1 MFNKLPDPK
10 ELEEELNEYLT
21 KKYGSKVKL
30 AMPMVIPQ
38 KDEGLIEKD
47 PQKRKKSKKIKFDL
61 KPEELEAYL
70 NEFIVK
76 QEDAKEVLATKIC
89 THFNRV
95 KFWEKQGQAEKYDRV
110 GMIKNNII
118 MCG

>member
-21 KKYGSKVKL
+21 EKYGSRVKL

-47 PQKRKKSKKIKFDL
+47 LQKRKKSKKIKFDL
-61 KPEELEAYL
+61 KPEGLEAYL
-70 NEFIVK
+70 N
-76 QEDAKEVLATKIC
+76 
-89 THFNRV
+89 
-95 KFWEKQGQAEKYDRV
+95 
-110 GMIKNNII
+110 
-118 MCG
+118 